1 MKGSQRLNFLLL
13 VTVTIFLS
21 LHFIFISSPSHA
33 APIYADTILTNG
45 QIVTVDNDVL
55 SKIRAREY
63 KVKKMTAQFPI
74 YEKGAIAIRGTEIV
88 AVGPQDKILKE
99 WRGSNT
105 KVIDLQGKVVIPGLM
120 DSHCHSETLGNDLK
134 YNVELTM
141 AMNADDILK
150 IVSDFIKK
158 NNVGKGQWVLGK
170 RWDEYKYPKMVT
182 RWDLDKVTTGGQY
195 VQLTRV
201 YRGEVFNTAVFKE
214 ILGIDDEDPKTW
226 PKWWTKDPTPEE
238 VKADPEA
245 YSNIDAWTQSDKIF
259 REERL
264 IKALNKK
271 VLVPNGVFI
280 GVRSAQALV
289 TNHPKYRVLGGR
301 PAKGP
306 SESYGKPFSISQE
319 EEILGIKRTSDEY
332 LRLGVTALRS
342 AGSNFGANTR
352 LWQEANSRGYL
363 KIRLMDITHGTY
375 VETSRHP
382 VDFIRKDLDRIHV
395 VRNLDDRNL
404 RWTSAKYYSDGGV
417 GTRSAWMSEPFKDPE
432 KFGEK
437 KPNYGVP
444 VTSDYEARR
453 NTYLASLERG
463 FDLATHSCGDQ
474 AHRFTVDLYMDL
486 IESIKSG
493 KVPVWKGRLEATGG
507 KWDFRWGLEHAYSP
521 IEPKT
526 YVIDDMHRYNIIANV
541 QPVFGWQLGASFVE
555 NLGPERMARLMP
567 MKSYIEKGV
576 ICSNG
581 SDYGV
586 ASNNPWYSI
595 YFMLT
600 REIQAQ
606 KPKAYGTGKDG
617 FADETVGISEALI
630 SACAMG
636 PYGSYAE
643 AWKGSIKPGHVADL
657 AILDLKNIFDL
668 ERNPKLLLD
677 MDKKILATM
686 VDGEARYQK
695 PGFSLK

>member
-1 MKGSQRLNFLLL
+1 MTRTKLFIHVVVAALFLFSAFATS
-13 VTVTIFLS
+13 TV
-21 LHFIFISSPSHA
+21 SHA
-33 APIYADTILTNG
+33 AQIYADTILTNG
-45 QIVTVDNDVL
+45 QVITVDNDVL
-55 SKIRAREY
+55 KKIRDRQY
-63 KVKKMTAQFPI
+63 KVKKMTAQYPI
-74 YEKGAIAIRGTEIV
+74 YEKGAVAIKGTEIV
-88 AVGPQDKILKE
+88 GVGPSDKILKA
-99 WRGSNT
+99 WRGSKT
-105 KVIDLQGKVVIPGLM
+105 KVVDLRGKVVIPGMM
-120 DSHCHSETLGNDLK
+120 DSHNHSETLGNDLK
-134 YNVELTM
+134 YNVELT
-141 AMNADDILK
+141 ADMNANDILNT
-150 IVSDFIKK
+150 VSDIIKK
-158 NNVGKGQWVLGK
+158 NNIGKGQWVLGK

-214 ILGIDDEDPKTW
+214 VLGIDDEDPGTW
-226 PKWWTKDPTPEE
+226 PKWWVKDPTPEE

-259 REERL
+259 REERF
-264 IKALNKK
+264 IKALNKS
-271 VLVPNGVFI
+271 VMVPNGVFI

-289 TNHPKYRVLGGR
+289 TNHPKYRVHGGR
-301 PAKGP
+301 PPKGP
-306 SESYGKPFSISQE
+306 PESYGKPFFLSE
-319 EEILGIKRTSDEY
+319 EENILGIKRTAEEY
-332 LRLGVTALRS
+332 LLLGVTAVRS

-363 KIRLMDITHGTY
+363 KIRLMDITHGTFY
-375 VETSRHP
+375 ELHRHP
-382 VDFIRKDLDRIHV
+382 VEFIKKDLDGIHV
-395 VRNLDDRNL
+395 VRNLGDRNL
-404 RWTSAKYYSDGGV
+404 RWMSAKYYSDGGV

-444 VTSDYEARR
+444 VAKDYKARR
-453 NTYLASLERG
+453 NTYMASLERG

-486 IESIKSG
+486 IDSIKSG
-493 KVPVWKGRLEATGG
+493 KVPVWKGRLDATGG

-526 YVIDDMHRYNIIANV
+526 YVIDDMHRYNIMAHV

-555 NLGPERMARLMP
+555 NLGPERLARLMP
-567 MKSYIEKGV
+567 MKSYMEHGV
-576 ICSNG
+576 ICPNG

-586 ASNNPWYSI
+586 ASHNPWYSI

-606 KPKAYGTGKDG
+606 NPKAYGTGKDG
-617 FADETVGISEALI
+617 FADETIGISDALI

-636 PYGSYAE
+636 PYSTYAE
-643 AWKGSIKPGHVADL
+643 SWKGSIKPGHVADL
-657 AILDLKNIFDL
+657 VILDLKDIFDL
-668 ERNPKLLLD
+668 EKNPRILLD

-686 VDGEARYQK
+686 VDGEVRYQK
-695 PGFSLK
+695 AGFKF